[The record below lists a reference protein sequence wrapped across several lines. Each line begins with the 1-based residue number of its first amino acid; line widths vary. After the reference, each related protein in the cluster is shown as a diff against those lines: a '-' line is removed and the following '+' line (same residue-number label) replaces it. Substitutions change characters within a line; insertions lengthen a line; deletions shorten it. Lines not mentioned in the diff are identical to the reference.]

1 MKQIWLYLSV
11 CSLFSVLCSLSS
23 CREESD
29 DVPSFGQV
37 DYLNFYEANSNFKG
51 QFEAIWTALNCN
63 YALWDYEEKHG
74 LDWDKTY
81 SDFLPKFIELDKRQ
95 NNRETIKDDEILSL
109 YKEVI
114 SPLHDGHLSLY
125 VKNPQDKKSLLILK
139 ESISPADIRNSKRE
153 DYADK
158 APSEKDYYY
167 NESIDKNR
175 IIEADKST
183 NGKYEYCLFEDDV
196 VYLRLADFRLSDSLD
211 LFFSA
216 KDKPRNSVQRIWMK
230 WFNKICDLHE
240 AQQLKGIII
249 DIRDNGGGYAADL
262 DYAIGALQPSDTTH
276 YSWLGYNR
284 IKTGIGRLD
293 YSVLIPS
300 ILPRM
305 NHNHIAI
312 TDEPIAILV
321 NCNSASTAELCCL
334 SAKKMKNAHIIGM
347 QTWGALSSLFSM
359 SAQDMYSITYSG
371 HVGSVDIFNSE
382 NSFFIYIPH
391 EAFFSDDFEILESI
405 GIKPD
410 IEVRLDN
417 NLYQTTGRDTQ
428 LERALEYI
436 HTGK

>member
-1 MKQIWLYLSV
+1 MKQIWLFLLV

-23 CREESD
+23 CREEGD
-29 DVPSFGQV
+29 DVPSYGQV

-81 SDFLPKFIELDKRQ
+81 SDYLPKFIELDKRQ
-95 NNRETIKDDEILSL
+95 NNGETIKDDEIISL
-109 YKEVI
+109 YQEVI
-114 SPLHDGHLSLY
+114 SPLHDGHLRLY
-125 VKNPQDKKSLLILK
+125 VKNPKDKTSLLLFK

-153 DYADK
+153 DYEDK
-158 APSEKDYYY
+158 TPSEKDYYY
-167 NESIDKNR
+167 NESINKNR
-175 IIEADKST
+175 IVEADKST
-183 NGKYEYCLFEDDV
+183 NGKYEYCLFGDDV
-196 VYLRLADFRLSDSLD
+196 VYLRLADFCLSDSLD

-216 KDKPRNSVQRIWMK
+216 KDKPSNSVQRIWMK

-240 AQQLKGIII
+240 AKKLKGIII
-249 DIRDNGGGYAADL
+249 DIRDNGGGYPTDI
-262 DYAIGALQPSDTTH
+262 DYAIGALQPSDTTYH
-276 YSWLGYNR
+276 SLLGYKR

-293 YSVLIPS
+293 YSVLTPS
-300 ILPRM
+300 ILLRM
-305 NHNHIAI
+305 NKNHIAI
-312 TDEPIAILV
+312 TDEPIVILV
-321 NCNSASTAELCCL
+321 NCKTASAAEACCL

-347 QTWGALSSLFSM
+347 QTWGALSSLLSA
-359 SAQDMYSITYSG
+359 SAQDKYSITYSG
-371 HVGSVDIFNSE
+371 HVGSGYILNSE
-382 NSFFIYIPH
+382 NSFFINIPY
-391 EAFFSDDFEILESI
+391 EAFFSDDYEILEGI

-436 HTGK
+436 HTSK